1 MTRTRFASSLALL
14 CLPLADLFVVAP
26 LETEALHIQP
36 VGAVFVVLLSVA
48 LLILSR
54 SLVPVIGIIA
64 VVGLLAV
71 AVIVRMRGRDALDI
85 SLQATAWLLIA
96 LVIIWTVGRAVF
108 GPGRIT
114 YHRIVGA
121 ILLYLT
127 IGLVFVALYTLVG
140 AHSPGAFSG
149 LQVSARVSL
158 PSDLVY
164 FSFTTLTTLGYGDIM
179 PVHPIARSLTNRAFP
194 TGSCS
199 SISKRW
205 AMTPPGRPIRR
216 CSIPTPTPRWRWRP
230 STPRAF
236 ASAPVSRSPVCGW
249 RRSPPI
255 PSPPS
260 TSWRPAAL
268 SWASAPATP
277 PCASWARTR

>member
-1 MTRTRFASSLALL
+1 MMPKAWEPLL
-14 CLPLADLFVVAP
+14 DRLHDAWRDRILTGLTLLMVIHLFVVAP
-26 LETEALHIQP
+26 LESQVIHIQP
-36 VGAVFVVLLSVA
+36 IGAVFVVLLSIG

-54 SLVPVIGIIA
+54 SLVPVAGVLG

-71 AVIVRMRGRDALDI
+71 AVVLRWRGGHVALDV

-96 LVIIWTVGRAVF
+96 LVIIWTVARAVF

-140 AHSPGAFSG
+140 AHTPDAFSG
-149 LQVSARVSL
+149 LTVSARATL

-179 PVHPIARSLTNRAFP
+179 PVHPIARSLSNVEAII
-194 TGSCS
+194 GQ
-199 SISKRW
+199 
-205 AMTPPGRPIRR
+205 
-216 CSIPTPTPRWRWRP
+216 
-230 STPRAF
+230 
-236 ASAPVSRSPVCGW
+236 VY
-249 RRSPPI
+249 
-255 PSPPS
+255 
-260 TSWRPAAL
+260 
-268 SWASAPATP
+268 PATLL
-277 PCASWARTR
+277 ARLVSLGEGSARR

>member
-1 MTRTRFASSLALL
+1 MMPKRWESLLDRL
-14 CLPLADLFVVAP
+14 HDKWRDPILTCLTILMVLHLFVVAP

-54 SLVPVIGIIA
+54 SLVPVIVIIV
-64 VVGLLAV
+64 VVGLLAT
-71 AVIVRMRGRDALDI
+71 AVVVRLRGRDTLDI
-85 SLQATAWLLIA
+85 SLQASAWLLIA
-96 LVIIWTVGRAVF
+96 LIIIWTVGRAVF

-127 IGLVFVALYTLVG
+127 IGLVFVALYTMVG

-149 LQVSARVSL
+149 LNIAARVSL

-179 PVHPIARSLTNRAFP
+179 PVHPMARSLTNLEAII
-194 TGSCS
+194 GQ
-199 SISKRW
+199 
-205 AMTPPGRPIRR
+205 
-216 CSIPTPTPRWRWRP
+216 
-230 STPRAF
+230 
-236 ASAPVSRSPVCGW
+236 VY
-249 RRSPPI
+249 
-255 PSPPS
+255 
-260 TSWRPAAL
+260 
-268 SWASAPATP
+268 PATLL
-277 PCASWARTR
+277 ARLVSLGEGQARG